1 MVDTEH
7 YIKQL
12 SDKIRAKELK
22 NKQLAS
28 QNAKL
33 VLENAQY
40 ADEIEKLYSYLK
52 YINKLDSYYN
62 YRSENYVSNNRFCQ
76 E

>member
-1 MVDTEH
+1 MVDTER

-12 SDKIRAKELK
+12 SDKIRTKELN
-22 NKQLAS
+22 NKKLAS

-33 VLENAQY
+33 VLENSQY

>member
-1 MVDTEH
+1 MVDTER

-12 SDKIRAKELK
+12 SDKIRTKELN
-22 NKQLAS
+22 NKKLAS

-52 YINKLDSYYN
+52 HINKLDSYYN
-62 YRSENYVSNNRFCQ
+62 YRSEHYVSNNRFCQ